1 MHLEEKTIKRE
12 TVYEGLIF
20 DITHDTV
27 LLEND
32 NTAFRD
38 VLWHN
43 GGVCVIPVTDDNE
56 IYLVRQFRYPF
67 SAALLE
73 VPAGKLEKGE
83 APEICGKRELLEETG
98 FTCEEFIYLG
108 EMLPTPAYNS
118 EITHMYMAKGLKFSQ
133 QSLDEDEFLD
143 VKKMSLSE
151 AVELVMNGTIRDG
164 KTQIAILKAQY
175 VLGTSN
181 TNPL

>member
-1 MHLEEKTIKRE
+1 MHLEEKTLKSE

-20 DITHDTV
+20 NITHDTV
-27 LLEND
+27 LLENEK
-32 NTAFRD
+32 TAFRD
-38 VLWHN
+38 VLWHH

-56 IYLVRQFRYPF
+56 IYLVKQFRYPF

-83 APEICGKRELLEETG
+83 SHEVCGRRELLEETG
-98 FTCEEFIYLG
+98 FTCEELIYLG

-118 EITHMYMAKGLKFSQ
+118 EITHMYLAKGLKFTKQ
-133 QSLDEDEFLD
+133 NLDEDEFLD
-143 VKKMSLSE
+143 VEKMPLSE
-151 AVELVMNGTIRDG
+151 AVELVMNGKIRDG

-175 VLGTSN
+175 LLSN
-181 TNPL
+181 S